1 MITAVYP
8 GTFDP
13 LTMGHMDVATRA
25 AKIFDQVVVG
35 VYIRSTKDTMFSV
48 EERVDMWIKS
58 AVHLKNVSIVSFE
71 GLLVDLAK
79 ESDANVI
86 IRGLRSGSDFEYES
100 QMAFMNKTLESGIE
114 TICLMTSITN
124 QYISSS
130 LVKQVTKLGGD
141 VEQLVPSVVAK
152 ELNTKFKLET

>member
-1 MITAVYP
+1 LITAVYP

-13 LTMGHMDVATRA
+13 PTLGHIDVATRT
-25 AKIFDQVVVG
+25 AKIFDQVIVG
-35 VYIRSTKDTMFSV
+35 VYIRSNKYTMFSV
-48 EERVDMWIKS
+48 EERLDMWMKS
-58 AVHLKNVSIVSFE
+58 TAHLKNVSVVSFE

-79 ESDANVI
+79 ESDAKVI

-100 QMAFMNKTLESGIE
+100 QMALMNKTLESDIE

-130 LVKQVTKLGGD
+130 LVKQVAKLGGD
-141 VEQLVPSVVAK
+141 VEQLVPPLVAK
-152 ELNTKFKLET
+152 ELKTKFKLET

>member
-13 LTMGHMDVATRA
+13 PTLGHIDVATRT
-25 AKIFDQVVVG
+25 AKIFDQVIVG
-35 VYIRSTKDTMFSV
+35 VYIRSNKYTMFSV
-48 EERVDMWIKS
+48 EERLDMWMKS
-58 AVHLKNVSIVSFE
+58 TAHLKNVSVVSFE

-79 ESDANVI
+79 ESDAKVI

-100 QMAFMNKTLESGIE
+100 QMALMNKTLESDIE

-130 LVKQVTKLGGD
+130 LVKQVAKLGGD
-141 VEQLVPSVVAK
+141 VEQLVPPLVAK
-152 ELNTKFKLET
+152 ELKTKFKLET

>member
-13 LTMGHMDVATRA
+13 ITMGHMDVATRA

-35 VYIRSTKDTMFSV
+35 VYIRSPKDTMFSV

>member
-25 AKIFDQVVVG
+25 ANIFDRLIVG
-35 VYIRSTKDTMFSV
+35 VYIRPNKNTMFSV

-58 AVHLKNVSIVSFE
+58 TVHLKNIFVVSFE

-79 ESDANVI
+79 ESDAKVI

-100 QMAFMNKTLESGIE
+100 QMAFMNRTLESGVE
-114 TICLMTSITN
+114 TMCLMTSITN

-141 VEQLVPSVVAK
+141 IEQLVPSAVAK
-152 ELNTKFKLET
+152 ELSAKFKLKA

>member
-1 MITAVYP
+1 MRTAVYP

-25 AKIFDQVVVG
+25 AKIFDEVIVG
-35 VYIRSTKDTMFSV
+35 VYIRSSKDTMFSV
-48 EERVDMWIKS
+48 EERMDMWIES
-58 AVHLKNVSIVSFE
+58 TVHLKNVSIVSFE

-79 ESDANVI
+79 ESDAKVI

-114 TICLMTSITN
+114 TVCLMTSITN

-130 LVKQVTKLGGD
+130 LVKQVTQLGGD
-141 VEQLVPSVVAK
+141 IEQLVPSVVTK
-152 ELNTKFKLET
+152 ELNAKFKLKT

>member
-1 MITAVYP
+1 MRIAVYP

-25 AKIFDQVVVG
+25 AKIFDQVIVG
-35 VYIRSTKDTMFSV
+35 VYIRSSKDTMFSV
-48 EERVDMWIKS
+48 EERVNMWIKA

-79 ESDANVI
+79 ESDAKVI

-114 TICLMTSITN
+114 TVCLMTSITN

-130 LVKQVTKLGGD
+130 LVKQVTQLGGD
-141 VEQLVPSVVAK
+141 IEQLVPSVVAK
-152 ELNTKFKLET
+152 ELNAKFKLKT